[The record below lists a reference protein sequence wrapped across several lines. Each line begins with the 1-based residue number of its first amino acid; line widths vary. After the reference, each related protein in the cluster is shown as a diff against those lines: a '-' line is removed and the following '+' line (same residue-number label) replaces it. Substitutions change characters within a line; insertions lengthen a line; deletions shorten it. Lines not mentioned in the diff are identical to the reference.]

1 MYKDILNKMSVEE
14 KAQMVTGDGIWTK
27 KFPEYGIDKT
37 IEVSDGPVGVRTI
50 NDDAPELEGGNV
62 RIPCISALAAT
73 WDRNQ
78 VKRAAKILA
87 LNCLYVGVSMLL
99 APAVNIVRS
108 PLCGRN
114 YEYFSEDPFLSGE
127 LGAAYVDGLQE
138 NGVGACVKH
147 FACNHQENHRRV
159 VNVEIAERALRE
171 IYLSVFEK
179 IVKQSNPTSMM
190 SAYNKINGHY
200 CSENKKL
207 LKDILRDEWGFDGG
221 VISDWGAVHNI
232 GLSIKGGN
240 DLIEPPEENI
250 VELVAKALDDG
261 TMTMEDLDA
270 AVSNVLRMVDRVNDL
285 PKTDEVIDRKKSH
298 EDVTD
303 IARDAI
309 TLLKNDDNI
318 LPIKKGKYK
327 KIGVVGKFAET
338 PMIAGG
344 SGGMGGGSA
353 DVTGG
358 EENIDSPLE
367 WIKKLAGDTEIMYM
381 PLYDMMTG
389 NLSFDPLLDIQKVA
403 RECEMIIMFAGTHP
417 YWEVEG
423 EDRDS
428 LQLPVHMVRLIEEC
442 GRFCP
447 NTVIVTQTGAAFAP
461 FMRLVQPK
469 AHVHM
474 WFAGEGGGRAIAE
487 TLFGINN
494 PNGKLPVTFMKEI
507 NPDVTFCS
515 DGKFMDYKDGL
526 FVGYRYYDQHP
537 DKVWYPFGF
546 GMSYTTFEYSELKI
560 STKDNMSASISFKI
574 TNTGDVAGKES
585 CQIYVAPMESS
596 VLRPEKELKEFA
608 KVSLNPGETKE
619 VELFLDTR
627 AFSYYNTNINDWFAE
642 SGKYEILVGASSQD
656 IRLKA
661 EFEIINPNQYT
672 INREK
677 WTNAGENVI
686 MA

>member
-1 MYKDILNKMSVEE
+1 MYKDILAKMSVEE
-14 KAQMVTGDGIWTK
+14 KAQMITGDNIWTK
-27 KFPEYGIDKT
+27 KFPQHGIDKT

-50 NDDAPELEGGNV
+50 NENAPEVEGGNV

-73 WDRNQ
+73 WDRDQ

-99 APAVNIVRS
+99 APAVNIVRG

-114 YEYFSEDPFLSGE
+114 YEYFSEDPYLAGE
-127 LGAAYVDGLQE
+127 LGAVYVDGLQE
-138 NGVGACVKH
+138 NGVGTCVKH
-147 FACNHQENHRRV
+147 FACNQQENHRRV
-159 VNVEIAERALRE
+159 VNVEVAERALRE
-171 IYLSVFEK
+171 IYLAVFEK

-207 LKDILRDEWGFDGG
+207 LKDILRSEWGFDGG

-240 DLIEPPEENI
+240 DLIEPPEEDI
-250 VELVAKALDDG
+250 VNLVAKALDDG
-261 TMTMEDLDA
+261 TMTMEDLDS

-285 PKTDEVIDRKKSH
+285 PKTDEVIDRQKAH
-298 EDVTD
+298 EEVTD

-309 TLLKNDDNI
+309 TLLKNENNI
-318 LPIKKGKYK
+318 LPIKKGQYK
-327 KIGVVGKFAET
+327 KIGVVGKFAEN
-338 PMIAGG
+338 PMVAGG

-353 DVTGG
+353 DVSGG
-358 EENIDSPLE
+358 TSSIDSPLH
-367 WIKKLAGDTEIMYM
+367 WIKKFAGDTEIVYK
-381 PLYDMMTG
+381 PLYDFMTG
-389 NLSFDPLLDIQKVA
+389 NLSFDPLLDIQEVA

-428 LQLPVHMVRLIEEC
+428 LQLPVHMIRLIEEC
-442 GRFCP
+442 SRFCP
-447 NTVIVTQTGAAFAP
+447 NTVIITQTGAAYAP

-469 AHVHM
+469 AHIQM

-487 TLFGINN
+487 TLFGLNN

-507 NPDVTFCS
+507 NPDVTFCA
-515 DGKFMDYKDGL
+515 DGRYMDYKDGL

-537 DKVWYPFGF
+537 EKVWYPFGF
-546 GMSYTTFEYSELKI
+546 GLSYTTFEYSDIKI
-560 STKDNMSASISFKI
+560 TTKDNMSASVSFKI
-574 TNTGDVAGKES
+574 TNTGDMAGKES

-608 KVSLNPGETKE
+608 KVTLNPGETKE
-619 VELFLDTR
+619 VSLELDTR

-656 IRLKA
+656 IRLKG
-661 EFEIINPNQYT
+661 EIEIINPNQYT